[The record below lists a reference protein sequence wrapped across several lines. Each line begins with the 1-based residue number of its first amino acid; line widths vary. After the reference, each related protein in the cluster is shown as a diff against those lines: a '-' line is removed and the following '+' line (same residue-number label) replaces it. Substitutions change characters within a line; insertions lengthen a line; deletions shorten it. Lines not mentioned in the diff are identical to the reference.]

1 MLDRMRIGQNVKSCR
16 KALNMTQ
23 AELAEKSGVSR
34 STISYIEN
42 GKERNLT
49 FRTVNALTK
58 ALDTNPKIFF
68 CPGHS

>member
-1 MLDRMRIGQNVKSCR
+1 MLDRMRIGQNVKNSR

-23 AELAEKSGVSR
+23 AELAEKSGISR

-49 FRTVNALTK
+49 FRTINNLKK
-58 ALDTNPKIFF
+58 ALDTSPEIFF
-68 CPGHS
+68 CPGQ